1 MTETIRIETMH
12 TETGL
17 TAALADFVA
26 GLRFADLPAEVVH
39 GGQARTDRPRGRRP
53 QRRTTLGGRPA
64 AGLESV
70 GRDGFTP

>member
-26 GLRFADLPAEVVH
+26 GLEGYTYLEGDLPV
-39 GGQARTDRPRGRRP
+39 D
-53 QRRTTLGGRPA
+53 
-64 AGLESV
+64 
-70 GRDGFTP
+70 